1 MNSAENTIQVQHPA
15 AMVLNAAVRAL
26 TAIGSDVENVDRE
39 AMTITAKVGASWR
52 TWGEHVHVIV
62 TSAGAEAS
70 TVEIQAK
77 AAGLQVVDWG
87 QSRQDIEKFERALQD
102 QLRGEQGA

>member
-15 AMVLNAAVRAL
+15 AMVLNAAVHAL

-39 AMTITAKVGASWR
+39 AMTITAKVGTSWR